1 MDCVVHT
8 GGCHCGR
15 VRFEVEAPAAIT
27 VTDCNCSVC
36 TKTGYLHLIVP
47 KSRFKLLQ
55 GEEFLTNYR
64 FNTGAAQHLF
74 CKVCGIKSSYA
85 PRSHI
90 DKGEDIMVKILAA
103 ALVLGLAGTAW
114 AQKKECAELKSE
126 IEAKIKKNGVDKFS
140 LEIVDK
146 DAQADGKVVG
156 TCDAGAKKIVY
167 KKG

>member
-1 MDCVVHT
+1 
-8 GGCHCGR
+8 
-15 VRFEVEAPAAIT
+15 
-27 VTDCNCSVC
+27 
-36 TKTGYLHLIVP
+36 
-47 KSRFKLLQ
+47 
-55 GEEFLTNYR
+55 
-64 FNTGAAQHLF
+64 
-74 CKVCGIKSSYA
+74 
-85 PRSHI
+85 
-90 DKGEDIMVKILAA
+90 MVKILAA

-126 IEAKIKKNGVDKFS
+126 IEAKIKKNGVEKFS